1 MNLLKVFRFFLLA
14 VLFSTF
20 PLTLFAQ
27 NSTPNFNRSSNFD
40 IQHYIIRVSFD
51 AQNKK
56 VFGDTTVQLRPVVAN
71 FTQIELDAVGL
82 NFESVKLEPENYNLQ
97 FRTANDKV
105 YVSLNKAYTPENL
118 ISVRFKYTATP
129 KKGVYFVNELKE
141 GNDVTH
147 SAQIWTQGEPDEA
160 RHWIP
165 SFDFPTDKATSEEIV
180 TVSKGETVIG
190 NGELVEQ
197 KENADNTS
205 TFHYKTDVPHS
216 IYLVSLVIG
225 KYVRIN
231 DKFGEIPLG
240 FYVYPG
246 KEDLA
251 QKAFGRTKDIMRVY
265 EELTGIPF
273 PYKKYDQ
280 TIVASFAFGG
290 MENITAT
297 TLADEEVFFA
307 EINPRITGDLVSHEL
322 AHSWFGNLVTC
333 KNWAE
338 LWLNESFATYMEA
351 AFREKMYGREDYM
364 WKVTTDA
371 QAFIAYE
378 ARGGKKH
385 GLYNLQAENL
395 DKLFDTSPITYNKG
409 GAVLHILR
417 ETIGD
422 KAFWK
427 GVNLYLT
434 RHKFGNVETADLQ
447 KAMEESSGKS
457 LDWFFKQ
464 WIYGTGH
471 PKIEVSQIYN
481 LKSKTL
487 KLTVN
492 QVQKAEELTPSAFIL
507 PLEIE
512 IKAGNE
518 LKKEKLDVKNRTEV
532 FSFKLKTK
540 PSEIIFDKGG
550 KIPLARV
557 KINDLKV
564 N

>member
-1 MNLLKVFRFFLLA
+1 MTIKFSLKLFLLI
-14 VLFSTF
+14 VST
-20 PLTLFAQ
+20 LSTALFAQ
-27 NSTPNFNRSSNFD
+27 SPNSDFKRTSNFD
-40 IQHYIIRVSFD
+40 VQHYIIRVSFD
-51 AQNKK
+51 TANRR
-56 VFGDTTVQLRPVVAN
+56 VFGDTTVQMKPLAGN
-71 FTQIELDAVGL
+71 FNRFELDAVGL
-82 NFESVKLEPENYNLQ
+82 QFESVRLEPENKDLQ
-97 FRTANDKV
+97 YRAENGKV
-105 YVSLNKAYTPENL
+105 SVTLGKSYAPENT
-118 ISVRFKYTATP
+118 ISVRFRYAASP
-129 KKGVYFVNELKE
+129 KKGIYFIDEKSEDGKV
-141 GNDVTH
+141 V
-147 SAQIWTQGEPDEA
+147 SPAQIWTQGEPDEA

-165 SFDFPTDKATSEEIV
+165 SFDFPSDKATTEQIV
-180 TVSKGETVIG
+180 TVKTGESVIG
-190 NGELVEQ
+190 NGELI
-197 KENADNTS
+197 KKKDNTDGTT
-205 TFHYKTDVPHS
+205 TFHYKMNIPHS
-216 IYLVSLVIG
+216 LYLTSLVIG
-225 KYVRIN
+225 NYVRIE
-231 DKFGEIPLG
+231 DKYKEIPLG
-240 FYVYPG
+240 FYVYAGRESIVP
-246 KEDLA
+246 
-251 QKAFGRTKDIMRVY
+251 KAYGGTKNMMRVF

-385 GLYNLQAENL
+385 GLYNLQAQNL

-434 RHKFGNVETADLQ
+434 RNKFGNVETADLQ

-464 WIYGTGH
+464 WIYGTGY
-471 PKIEVSQIYN
+471 PKLEVAQNYN
-481 LKSKTL
+481 AKTKTL

-492 QVQKAEELTPSAFIL
+492 QVQKVEELTPSAFIL

-518 LKKEKLDVKNRTEV
+518 LKKEKLDIKNRTEV

-540 PSEIIFDKGG
+540 PNEITFDKGG
-550 KIPLARV
+550 KVPLARV